1 MLSAEPPVVRRPTYS
16 AIDFGG
22 VPAAV
27 ITLGASIDCMVP
39 STPIGLAPRPP
50 EDTPHRPWWFR
61 QWPDCDGTTDRS
73 TRREAAVAPR
83 LRSMQTR
90 ASLAHSS
97 RGRTRLHPAAKTD
110 N

>member
-1 MLSAEPPVVRRPTYS
+1 MLSAEPPVFRRPTYS
-16 AIDFGG
+16 ATHFVG

-27 ITLGASIDCMVP
+27 ITLGASINCMAP
-39 STPIGLAPRPP
+39 SLRIGILSRLP